1 MTMSDPMYT
10 QSGFPFC
17 ATGWWSCSV
26 SSCVI
31 VDSLQKQSPG
41 ERRPTHSKRN
51 ANSQPE
57 AKVRTQKK
65 WRIQTVRFLGRLL
78 VRESIRLTDVSSY
91 VQWFLG
97 SRNAGLPTSPSTLVP
112 LC

>member
-41 ERRPTHSKRN
+41 G
-51 ANSQPE
+51 E
-57 AKVRTQKK
+57 ASDTQ
-65 WRIQTVRFLGRLL
+65 QTECQFA
-78 VRESIRLTDVSSY
+78 
-91 VQWFLG
+91 
-97 SRNAGLPTSPSTLVP
+97 AGG
-112 LC
+112 